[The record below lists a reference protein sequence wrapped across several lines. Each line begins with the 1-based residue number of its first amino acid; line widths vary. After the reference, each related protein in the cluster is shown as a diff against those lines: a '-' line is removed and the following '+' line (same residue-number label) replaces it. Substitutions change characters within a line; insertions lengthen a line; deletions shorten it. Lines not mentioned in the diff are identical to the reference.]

1 MCEGLTSMTNPTETN
16 TTRHFAKCCYNST
29 TLVRWPPTLARS
41 QQFVDVARQWMTTE
55 RQVVRPRRRL
65 AHLPAPRV
73 RQEAD
78 THSILPSPRALSPDV
93 ERMSRAMR
101 GRPRTAPFVVGALSS
116 CVGGKGA
123 IYARACRA
131 LVSSHFRLVNNVT
144 TTDTPRRLHKFKRT
158 Q

>member
-1 MCEGLTSMTNPTETN
+1 MN
-16 TTRHFAKCCYNST
+16 
-29 TLVRWPPTLARS
+29 VRGAYKHDESHRNEHHPPFCKVLL
-41 QQFVDVARQWMTTE
+41 QFNHVDVARQWMTTE